1 MGAPPPSPTNPDCR
15 LFIPSPLLFLYP
27 HWSFSTPTGRTFR
40 HRPSATALPIIFS
53 LPLPIYACRRY
64 RTAAM
69 ANDTHPTVRRRR
81 ATTADAP
88 GGGHVAATTTAAA
101 ASVSV
106 AVTAP
111 DPPPGLVPVLR
122 PQGLQ
127 LSPVQG
133 LQVVLQDKDNVSVLS
148 QFIFFSIAV
157 AALPVAVF
165 FLVRRGL
172 SPAAVVTDG
181 GPPPPPSALV
191 TALVSAAPRLLTAS
205 RVPSLVAALAAVL
218 AVNVVTGAFVLRALI
233 EDARLVAAVGGAP
246 PAAEVAAAVAE
257 AAAAGVTREG
267 GGGGG
272 SASET
277 GAAVARPAAPPS
289 AVTTNATSAAAD
301 MPP

>member
-1 MGAPPPSPTNPDCR
+1 MGLAASRGAEGARQGGGLAASAADAKTRLRCSWFSQLCPPCSRCGRLYDGGGTLTTVKSFACEGVFISVHLVATPRLCHAPLCPAVFGVVVASLCVLPPPTPPSPR
-15 LFIPSPLLFLYP
+15 SPLP
-27 HWSFSTPTGRTFR
+27 
-40 HRPSATALPIIFS
+40 PI
-53 LPLPIYACRRY
+53 R
-64 RTAAM
+64 
-69 ANDTHPTVRRRR
+69 
-81 ATTADAP
+81 
-88 GGGHVAATTTAAA
+88 
-101 ASVSV
+101 
-106 AVTAP
+106 
-111 DPPPGLVPVLR
+111 
-122 PQGLQ
+122 
-127 LSPVQG
+127 
-133 LQVVLQDKDNVSVLS
+133 DKDNVSVLS

-246 PAAEVAAAVAE
+246 PASEVAAAVAE

-272 SASET
+272 VASET

-289 AVTTNATSAAAD
+289 AVTTNAASAAAD